1 MKRRGPAQPAAPAA
15 GASPARP
22 AGPGLDLPLLAI
34 VLILTGVGL
43 LAVLTASAA
52 TAQMDLHNSLFF
64 FQRQALWASMGLFAL
79 AAGAMLNLTTLRRL
93 SVPLLVLTTI
103 LLFLTHVPGIGVSE
117 LGAAR
122 WLRVGPISLQPSE
135 VAKLAVCLYGA
146 DILARLGPAGWKLPD
161 LRKAV
166 VPLIAVMG
174 LVLTQPDL
182 GSTLVLGAATFALFW
197 CNGTPGLLMGGMGL
211 GGAAAIV
218 CGSLAVPYMRARW
231 MGFLDPW
238 GDAQGK
244 GFQLV
249 QSLLAFGS
257 GGLFGTGF
265 GQGKQKLF
273 WLPIQYTDFIFAVMA
288 EELGFFGAVGIL
300 ALFVLL
306 AWRGYRIAMASHE
319 PFQGLL
325 AVGLTTVV
333 TIQALINLGVVS
345 ASVPTT
351 GIPLPFLSFGGTSLL
366 ATLFSMGLVLNVS
379 RRNAQRA
386 RLAGLPGGKAE

>member
-1 MKRRGPAQPAAPAA
+1 MTKRLKAPAAPRA
-15 GASPARP
+15 
-22 AGPGLDLPLLAI
+22 GLDVPLLGV
-34 VLILTGVGL
+34 VLMLTVVGL
-43 LAVLTASAA
+43 LAVLSASAA
-52 TAQMDLHNSLFF
+52 TAQVELHNSLFF

-79 AAGAMLNLTTLRRL
+79 VAGLMLNLTMLRRL
-93 SVPLLVLTTI
+93 SVPLVWVTTG
-103 LLFLTHVPGIGVSE
+103 LLFLTHVPGIGVEE

-135 VAKLAVCLYGA
+135 IAKLALCLYGA
-146 DILARLGPAGWKLPD
+146 DLLARHGPTGWKPGD
-161 LRKAV
+161 LRQAAL
-166 VPLIAVMG
+166 PLVALMG

-182 GSTLVLGAATFALFW
+182 GSTLVLASAAFALFW
-197 CNGTPGLLMGGMGL
+197 CNGTPKAVMGALAGV
-211 GGAAAIV
+211 GAAGV
-218 CGSLAVPYMRARW
+218 VLGSWMVPYMRARW
-231 MGFLDPW
+231 LGFLDPW
-238 GDAQGK
+238 ADAQGK

-249 QSLLAFGS
+249 QSLMAFGS

-306 AWRGYRIAMASHE
+306 AWRGYAIAMASTE
-319 PFQGLL
+319 PFQALL

-333 TIQALINLGVVS
+333 TVQALINLGVVS

-366 ATLFSMGLVLNVS
+366 STLFSMGLVLNVS

-386 RLAGLPGGKAE
+386 RLAGLPGGAPAGL